1 MANSISHG
9 IEVLVKKA
17 AVDPA
22 FNKMLLEKRAAAAE
36 AIALDLSPTEEAM
49 LAAVPEAQL
58 KAIVANT
65 KVNPGLRPAFLG
77 YAAGAM
83 LAALGAGTVSC
94 KANARNNDKPYPPPA
109 GINPDVL
116 EAAEPAET
124 ATTAGGS
131 LSLET
136 STKRDESD
144 YGMISGVVTDNRGTP
159 LPNVLVSA
167 VGTKRFALT
176 NADGYYLLTPIPRG
190 VITVEA
196 FSTEYGSIERTDV
209 KILAGL
215 TTNLTFQYTN
225 PPLETPA
232 EPRIKYNQG
241 YQGIRPD
248 APSKKGK

>member
-1 MANSISHG
+1 
-9 IEVLVKKA
+9 KA

-22 FNKMLLEKRAAAAE
+22 FKKMLLEKRAAAAE
-36 AIALDLSPTEEAM
+36 AIALNLEPAEAAM
-49 LAAVPEAQL
+49 LEAVPAKQL
-58 KAIVANT
+58 EAIVANT

-77 YAAGAM
+77 YAGGVM
-83 LAALGAGTVSC
+83 LAALGAGAASC

-109 GINPDVL
+109 GINPDIL

-124 ATTAGGS
+124 ATTAGAS
-131 LSLET
+131 VSLE
-136 STKRDESD
+136 KAAKKDESGD
-144 YGMISGVVTDNRGTP
+144 GMISGVVTDNEGNP

-167 VGTKRFALT
+167 VGTKRFAVT
-176 NADGYYLLTPIPRG
+176 NADGYYLITPVPPG

-196 FSTEYGSIERTDV
+196 FSTAYGSIERTDV